1 MGKGMSRSASKKER
15 EPVSGVGT
23 VFMVIICGFISVNLL
38 EMRDNK
44 YYMSPECSKEDL
56 PLVTIITPT
65 YNSNPQYLKEAIES
79 VLGQTYPKIEYIIT
93 DDGSS
98 VFHEELIHELLE
110 TKNRGNVTWKII
122 RHDENVGTVKNL
134 NGAIRESHGEYIFMM
149 AHDDMYYDE
158 RVIEEWVEEFQRTGA
173 LVITGIKES
182 FNDAD
187 NIVSI
192 SPKKETAKY
201 LLHLSPRELNK
212 LLLIDNLISG
222 ASTAYS
228 RKCIIKYNLFDEQYK
243 LLEDYPSYIEITHN
257 GDSINFWAR
266 PVIMYRL
273 VGISSG
279 PRYRNIQQDI
289 DNVTLFEKRVA
300 YSSGINKLIL
310 ILRNQQLLFEIRVIL
325 ARIKSYRYDFRR
337 LWVITYPGILLRI
350 LHVSLNR
357 MVCNYKIRYKMKM

>member
-1 MGKGMSRSASKKER
+1 MF
-15 EPVSGVGT
+15 GVGT
-23 VFMVIICGFISVNLL
+23 VFMVMSLGCISDNLL
-38 EMRDNK
+38 EMKGNK
-44 YYMSPECSKEDL
+44 YCMSPECSEDDL

-79 VLGQTYPKIEYIIT
+79 VLEQTYPKIEYIIT

-98 VFHEELIHELLE
+98 VFHEELIHELLGVG
-110 TKNRGNVTWKII
+110 NRGNVTWKII
-122 RHDENVGTVKNL
+122 RHDENVGTVKNM
-134 NGAIRESHGEYIFMM
+134 NGAIRESHGEYIFPL
-149 AHDDMYYDE
+149 AHDDVYYDE
-158 RVIEEWVEEFQRTGA
+158 RVIEEWVKEFQRTGA
-173 LVITGIKES
+173 LVITGLKES
-182 FNDAD
+182 FNEAN

-201 LLHLSPRELNK
+201 LLYLSPRELNK
-212 LLLIDNLISG
+212 LLLIDNFISG

-228 RKCIIKYNLFDEQYK
+228 RKCIIKYNLFDEQYRV
-243 LLEDYPSYIEITHN
+243 LEDYPSYIEITHN

-279 PRYRNIQQDI
+279 SRYRNIQQDI

-310 ILRNQQLLFEIRVIL
+310 ILRNQQLLFKIKVIL
-325 ARIKSYRYDFRR
+325 ARIKSYHYDFRKF
-337 LWVITYPGILLRI
+337 WVITYPEILLAI

-357 MVCNYKIRYKMKM
+357 MVYNYKIRYK